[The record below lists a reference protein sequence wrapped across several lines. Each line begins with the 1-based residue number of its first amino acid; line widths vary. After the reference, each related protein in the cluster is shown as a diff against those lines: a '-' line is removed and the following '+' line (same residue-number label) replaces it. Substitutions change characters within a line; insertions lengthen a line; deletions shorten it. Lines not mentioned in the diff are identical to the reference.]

1 MFTFFFF
8 LSGTSA
14 NLENFQAYLLEGLER
29 WNEDCAAA
37 ASINKP
43 KSSLRCYSASL
54 QHSLNELSQH
64 LLGSSLVQDYSKPRE
79 YTGMCLYCHA
89 CICCCCFLLVFFVQ
103 TFVLKPCFL
112 FNFVLSGELI
122 GVEYLCSQQ
131 SWEFRDNFGRDPD
144 APDRIPDNLVEAED
158 EGFGDED
165 EEQDLTI
172 SSLSLM
178 STKDAIHLSR
188 DVPSS
193 SRSSQ
198 DLLSEPQEEVSLQA
212 AFTMDAITWWT
223 FPSILTDLL
232 AACRCAED
240 RTGLQGSIEWWSWPG
255 TSSSSEKSLVSQK
268 GKQLT
273 SSGCGI
279 GCRTVTNRGFPIWRG
294 TGRGFCKAGS
304 RPPTRKPQPA
314 M

>member
-1 MFTFFFF
+1 MNLLLLFFV
-8 LSGTSA
+8 
-14 NLENFQAYLLEGLER
+14 
-29 WNEDCAAA
+29 C
-37 ASINKP
+37 
-43 KSSLRCYSASL
+43 
-54 QHSLNELSQH
+54 
-64 LLGSSLVQDYSKPRE
+64 
-79 YTGMCLYCHA
+79 
-89 CICCCCFLLVFFVQ
+89 FFVQ

-144 APDRIPDNLVEAED
+144 APNRIPDNLVEAED
-158 EGFGDED
+158 EEFGDEE

-240 RTGLQGSIEWWSWPG
+240 RTGLQGSIE
-255 TSSSSEKSLVSQK
+255 
-268 GKQLT
+268 
-273 SSGCGI
+273 
-279 GCRTVTNRGFPIWRG
+279 
-294 TGRGFCKAGS
+294 
-304 RPPTRKPQPA
+304 
-314 M
+314 

>member
-1 MFTFFFF
+1 M
-8 LSGTSA
+8 
-14 NLENFQAYLLEGLER
+14 YLL
-29 WNEDCAAA
+29 
-37 ASINKP
+37 
-43 KSSLRCYSASL
+43 
-54 QHSLNELSQH
+54 
-64 LLGSSLVQDYSKPRE
+64 LLFFV
-79 YTGMCLYCHA
+79 C
-89 CICCCCFLLVFFVQ
+89 FFVQ

-158 EGFGDED
+158 EGFGDEE

-178 STKDAIHLSR
+178 SPKDAIHLSR

-198 DLLSEPQEEVSLQA
+198 DLLSEPQKEVSLQA

-240 RTGLQGSIEWWSWPG
+240 RMGLQGSIEWWSWPG
-255 TSSSSEKSLVSQK
+255 TSSSSEKSLVSQI

-279 GCRTVTNRGFPIWRG
+279 GCRTVTNRGFPIRRG
-294 TGRGFCKAGS
+294 TGTGFCKAGS

-314 M
+314 MERRA